1 MAKRKQPT
9 RQAVGGFWPEER
21 TRRAVIS
28 NEFIAEW
35 GEVFPAI
42 LAIKPGDGAEPFWA
56 EIRDD
61 LTFADLERI
70 PSPLGT
76 QFADQWEVIAPWVTG
91 WNATAVDM
99 GTRERVA
106 VPPPAEAGADAF
118 KTQLPGIT
126 LFLNVSLKWHAD
138 LNLPKGPRR
147 TDDTPAG

>member
-1 MAKRKQPT
+1 MGKRKQPGKPIT
-9 RQAVGGFWPEER
+9 QGYWPQER
-21 TRRAVIS
+21 TRRAVVT
-28 NEFIAEW
+28 EDFIAEW
-35 GEVFPAI
+35 GPVFPAI
-42 LAIKPGDGAEPFWA
+42 QAIAPGEGAEPFWA

-61 LTFADLERI
+61 LTFADTERI
-70 PSPLGT
+70 PNPIGT
-76 QFADQWEVIAPWVTG
+76 TFADQWAVIAPWVTE
-91 WNATAVDM
+91 WNATAIDE

-138 LNLPKGPRR
+138 LNLKKERGR